1 MTRSSTRTVL
11 IESAAPYSRTRLRR
25 SQPLPTVKVLPA
37 ALLRSGAVVS
47 EGSSSSRKRA
57 SPHCNGGVTASERSM
72 IVKLTL
78 NALPTDVFEE
88 LLNFLRPALK

>member
-37 ALLRSGAVVS
+37 ALRSGAVVS